1 MCGDV
6 WLTGGVALGAV
17 EAEGIRAAARRED
30 AEIVAEDGIYVGFI
44 DGDPVLDSIP
54 KLAEAHVGVSGEVLS
69 ASRRKPSNPP
79 YAALKNNPR
88 ERERERRLH
97 DLWAQLPGVLVFQ
110 CLRKVEVVKS
120 DMRLDSCTNSSAFIS
135 PHPNAK
141 KKLHYKS
148 SIPYLLSSSIRLL

>member
-1 MCGDV
+1 MKLTGVEREEEERSNLVLLFVQSGCRCMREQKVVCGNV

-69 ASRRKPSNPP
+69 ASRRKPSKPP
-79 YAALKNNPR
+79 YAAVKNNPR
-88 ERERERRLH
+88 ETDREKQRASE
-97 DLWAQLPGVLVFQ
+97 
-110 CLRKVEVVKS
+110 
-120 DMRLDSCTNSSAFIS
+120 
-135 PHPNAK
+135 
-141 KKLHYKS
+141 
-148 SIPYLLSSSIRLL
+148 

>member
-6 WLTGGVALGAV
+6 WFTGGVALGAV

-69 ASRRKPSNPP
+69 ASRRKPSKPP
-79 YAALKNNPR
+79 YAAVKNNPR
-88 ERERERRLH
+88 EREREKVTRSLGSAARRTR
-97 DLWAQLPGVLVFQ
+97 LPVLAEG
-110 CLRKVEVVKS
+110 RSGKE
-120 DMRLDSCTNSSAFIS
+120 
-135 PHPNAK
+135 
-141 KKLHYKS
+141 
-148 SIPYLLSSSIRLL
+148 